1 MAKKIA
7 LKISGMSCASCA
19 INIERL
25 IKKEKGIISAGIN
38 FASEKGYFEFN
49 EKIIKKE
56 KIKEIIEKAGY
67 KIIEE
72 NHHHHHEEKAGI
84 FKRNTIINLFLSLGA
99 AYLAMGMILNLPMP
113 ENNILIQFSL
123 ASVSVIIS
131 MNIWKIGI
139 KGIIKLMPN
148 MDSLIF
154 LGTAAAYFYSTAILL
169 FYYLGYLHKIENIY
183 FESTI
188 FILFFITLGKYL
200 ESITKGKTN
209 EAVKKLISLQPQNAT
224 VIKNGKEI
232 KIPISELKIGDIV
245 LVKPGGKIPA
255 DGIIIEGYSAIDEKA
270 ITGESVPIEKKA
282 GDTVIGATI
291 NKTGAF
297 KFKVVKTGKETMLAQ
312 IVKIVEKAIE
322 SKPPIQLLADKV
334 SFYFIPSVFLVA
346 LLSFAIWIIMGQS
359 IAFALT
365 IFVTVLIIACPCALG
380 LATPT
385 AIMMGTGLAAE
396 NGILIKNTNALE
408 IAKKID
414 TVVFDKTGTL
424 TKGEPVVTDI
434 VNVNNDT
441 NNIIRIAASVE
452 KKSEHSLSQAIIK
465 KAKEEKIK
473 LFNVP
478 DFKTIPGK
486 GVIAKTDNKV
496 ILLGTKKLISE
507 NKIISAEKINDKIN
521 ELEKQGKTTMIL
533 AVNKEI
539 IGIIAVADTLKEY
552 SRETIEL
559 LHKMNK
565 KVAIITG
572 DNKKTGEAIANE
584 VGADYVLSE
593 LLPQEKSQEIK
604 KLQKEGKIVAMVGD
618 GINDAPALA
627 QSNLGIAMGTGTDIA
642 LETGEIILIKDD
654 LRDVI
659 KAIDLSKYTL
669 KKIKQNLFWAFFYN
683 TISIPIA
690 AGVLYPKILI
700 NPAIAA
706 GAMAFSS
713 ISVILNALL
722 MKRYK

>member
-169 FYYLGYLHKIENIY
+169 FYSLGYLHEIENIY